1 MALIVSLY
9 FPDLAASANTINLND
24 GTAYEVAINNETGPL
39 WTLQPAPQNPVYSGG
54 PPFADMPMVVGM
66 STDVVAE
73 TIPVQVMGATHDAVV
88 ANLRAI
94 KRAFSTIATHRPAI
108 LKVHANTATNAT
120 FYEVY
125 SGTVLEGPEFVN
137 LPAPNTLKARTNIT
151 LTRRAYG
158 TAATATSLW
167 SGQTF
172 TNNPTAGSPNY
183 RQMTV
188 ANGDLIYSGQPM
200 SIEVSAA
207 SADYT
212 SSGIK
217 TMWLATLAVAP
228 DNTAPASAIST
239 SSTTGVTAGSSWAT
253 TWSNAASGIGVKHRI
268 VAKVGATVAN
278 LEMRAIAATTAGGAT
293 LWEGDWVGVTAG
305 AYGSEGTYVDLGYF
319 APPDALRQTL
329 NAYGATIQ
337 LYARATTGTATGTVR
352 RIERLSYFT
361 WMKVETSVA
370 LTTSY
375 PNILTA
381 WDTGGEQAVRLYQTP
396 FIFFGNSADFPVPR
410 GDAPKA
416 ISAAYLYLAW
426 QNANVATQA
435 GTMTVTA
442 KYAPLYHTMR
452 GAG

>member
-1 MALIVSLY
+1 MALTLSIF

-24 GTAYEVAINNETGPL
+24 GTSYEVAINQETGPL
-39 WTLQPAPQNPVYSGG
+39 WTLQPPPQNPIYSGG
-54 PPFADMPMVVGM
+54 APFADMPLVVGM
-66 STDVVAE
+66 STDVVTE

-94 KRAFSTIATHRPAI
+94 KRAFSTIATHRPAL
-108 LKVHANTATNAT
+108 LKVQAHGATNAT

-125 SGTVLEGPEFVN
+125 SGIVLEGPEWVN

-158 TAATATSLW
+158 TAATATSIF

-188 ANGDLIYSGQPM
+188 SNGDLIYSGQPM

-217 TMWLATLAVAP
+217 TMWLGTLAIVP

-239 SSTTGVTAGSSWAT
+239 SSTTGVTVGSAWSTTITVAG
-253 TWSNAASGIGVKHRI
+253 NGIGTKHRV

-278 LEMRAIAATTAGGAT
+278 LEMRAVVTTAFGGAT
-293 LWEGDWVGVTAG
+293 LWEGEWTPVTAG
-305 AYGSEGTYVDLGYF
+305 AYGSEGTFVDLGGF
-319 APPDALRQTL
+319 PFPDPIRVTVSAFTV
-329 NAYGATIQ
+329 NIQ

-361 WMKVETSVA
+361 WMRIESSIA

-375 PNILTA
+375 PNIYTA
-381 WDTGGEQAVRLYQTP
+381 FDSGSEQAVRLYQSP
-396 FIFFGNSADFPVPR
+396 LVYFGSTADFPTPR
-410 GDAPKA
+410 GTAPVA
-416 ISAAYLYLAW
+416 ISGAYLYLAW

-442 KYAPLYHTMR
+442 KYAPLYGQHR
-452 GAG
+452 GNG